1 MIGERIREKVFHE
14 MQDELLLRSSLDC
27 QQHRWRRMK
36 FYNRMRKKKLVRLL
50 TVRGAGR
57 HIQIDAAGVTFRPD
71 RRFTGVAGFE
81 WPEQRSAE
89 RGATDMDVAE
99 VDAQAIGLLL
109 HRCKTAFIGIGTA
122 AEKNLLA
129 RLRVKHGKRL
139 GAAGGKQAQGED

>member
-1 MIGERIREKVFHE
+1 M
-14 MQDELLLRSSLDC
+14 
-27 QQHRWRRMK
+27 
-36 FYNRMRKKKLVRLL
+36 
-50 TVRGAGR
+50 RGAGR
-57 HIQIDAAGVTFRPD
+57 HVQIDAAGVTFRSD
-71 RRFTGVAGFE
+71 RRFTGVAGLQ

-99 VDAQAIGLLL
+99 GDAQAIGLLL

-122 AEKNLLA
+122 AKKNLLA